1 MLTANEIKIYSSLKV
16 KKYRDDFNK
25 FIVEGY
31 KQVSEG
37 LASGLKCEIVIYHH
51 EIFYEI
57 SDIISQAMKKGVRY
71 EAVKSSELHRMSD
84 TINSQGL
91 VAVFRVPT
99 PIKTD
104 KTAPVIVYL
113 DRISDPGNMGT
124 ILRTAD
130 WFGFREI
137 LLSTGCV
144 DIYNPKTVRS
154 TMGSIFRGSFHHEC
168 DEKNLKILKEAGY
181 RIVTTQ
187 LNGKELKKYSPSPKT
202 VIVLSNESHGV
213 LPGLAS
219 IADDTIKIPGV
230 PGAESLNVAVAAGII
245 LNKFFETGNN
255 TR

>member
-1 MLTANEIKIYSSLKV
+1 MVTANEIKIFSSLKV
-16 KKYRDDFNK
+16 KKYREEFNL

-37 LASGLKCEIVIYHH
+37 LASGVKCEIVIYEHDAFH
-51 EIFYEI
+51 EI
-57 SDIISQAMKKGVRY
+57 SDIISQAMKLGVRH
-71 EAVKSSELHRMSD
+71 EAVKRAEINKMSD
-84 TINSQGL
+84 TINSQGV

-99 PIKTD
+99 PQKTD

-113 DRISDPGNMGT
+113 DRIADPGNMGT

-137 LLSTGCV
+137 LLSPGCV
-144 DIYNPKTVRS
+144 DIYNPKVVRS
-154 TMGSIFRGSFHHEC
+154 SMGSIFRGSFHPES
-168 DEKNLKILKEAGY
+168 DERMLVTLKEAGY
-181 RIVTTQ
+181 KIVTSQ
-187 LNGKELKKYSPSPKT
+187 LNGKDIRNFIPAPKT

-219 IADDTIKIPGV
+219 IADHAIKIPGE